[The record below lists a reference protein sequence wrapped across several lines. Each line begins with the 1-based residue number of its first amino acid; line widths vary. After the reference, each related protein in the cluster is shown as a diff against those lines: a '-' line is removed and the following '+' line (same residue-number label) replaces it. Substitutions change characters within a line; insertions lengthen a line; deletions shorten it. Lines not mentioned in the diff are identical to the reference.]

1 MNLILHPLFGWV
13 VSSLIALVLIGLAI
27 FEIVSYI
34 RDVRDV
40 RGQERS
46 RSDQAQDG
54 KPESAQAR
62 FTDATVGSI
71 IRRSLLCLLLA
82 ATVMTPSLRSQVT
95 TRAVNATDVFIAVDT
110 TGSMAVRDAN
120 YASPDTIS
128 RLEAASKA
136 VKDIVRL
143 YPDASFS
150 AIHFDSTS
158 NADLPLTPD
167 SHAITQWADTLRTE
181 PTAISQGSG
190 LDTPLNTLITSMK
203 STLAAHPHDTIILYY
218 ISDGE
223 TTNGQVRSTF
233 SVLRKYVTTGEV
245 IGVGSRQGG
254 KIPNTKLGLTVKDL
268 ASQNET
274 NSWVKDPATK
284 QDGLSSLNEANL
296 KAIADEISGT
306 YMHTG
311 TTKKISLADI
321 KQKSGRFRIQPVTR
335 KYKHPIPLIWPLV
348 IAFFL
353 IFAWEAG
360 AWIVTSRRL
369 L

>member
-1 MNLILHPLFGWV
+1 MNLILHPFFGWV
-13 VSSLIALVLIGLAI
+13 VSSLIALVLVGLAI
-27 FEIVSYI
+27 FEIVSY
-34 RDVRDV
+34 VRDT
-40 RGQERS
+40 RDQGRS

-54 KPESAQAR
+54 KSESAQAR
-62 FTDATVGSI
+62 FTDTTVGSI

-82 ATVMTPSLRSQVT
+82 AMVMTPSLRSQVT

-120 YASPDTIS
+120 YASPDAIS
-128 RLEAASKA
+128 RLEAASRA
-136 VKDIVRL
+136 VKDIVHL

-167 SHAITQWADTLRTE
+167 SHAVMQWADTLRTE

-233 SVLRKYVTTGEV
+233 SALRKYVTTGEV
-245 IGVGSRQGG
+245 IGVGSLQGG

-274 NSWVKDPATK
+274 DSWVKDPATR

-306 YMHTG
+306 YTRTG

-321 KQKSGRFRIQPVTR
+321 KQKSSRFRIQPVTR
-335 KYKHPIPLIWPLV
+335 KYEHPIPLIWPLV